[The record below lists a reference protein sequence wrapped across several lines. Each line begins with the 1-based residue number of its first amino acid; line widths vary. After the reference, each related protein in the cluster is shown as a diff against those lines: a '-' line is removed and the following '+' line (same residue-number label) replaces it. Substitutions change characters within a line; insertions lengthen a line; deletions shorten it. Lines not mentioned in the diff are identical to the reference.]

1 MWSSGL
7 WFKSLAPLVFL
18 AKRGG
23 GTRLTFPI
31 ETEANIR
38 RRMLDLCQAHAR
50 NVVEIT
56 RQLVVML
63 DNVAD
68 KKPKLA
74 KENYENIVKALQE
87 NEKNKAIFLNEVASV
102 GSLLVSREDFLR
114 LLFRL
119 GEIAEYC
126 EGMGYRLMGIV
137 DLKWKLE
144 AKRVQAVSHLMSSV
158 LKEISKV
165 RETLHSLSF
174 DADKAVETAKAVE
187 ELERQID
194 AESRRLDLE
203 LISSKMPLQTLL
215 FFRDL
220 VDRAEKI
227 ADIGVDVIDHI
238 RVLALTA

>member
-1 MWSSGL
+1 M
-7 WFKSLAPLVFL
+7 
-18 AKRGG
+18 
-23 GTRLTFPI
+23 TFPI

-38 RRMLDLCQAHAR
+38 RRMLDLCQTHAR

-63 DNVAD
+63 DNLAD

-74 KENYENIVKALQE
+74 RENYENILKALEE
-87 NEKNKAIFLNEVASV
+87 NEKNKTTFLSEVASV

-119 GEIAEYC
+119 GEVAEYC
-126 EGMGYRLMGIV
+126 EAMGYRLMGVV
-137 DLKWKLE
+137 DLKWKLDVKKIE
-144 AKRVQAVSHLMSSV
+144 AVSHLMSSV

-174 DADKAVETAKAVE
+174 DADKAVETARAVE
-187 ELERQID
+187 DLERQID
-194 AESRRLDLE
+194 AESRSLDLD
-203 LISSKMPLQTLL
+203 LISSRMPLQNLL

-220 VDRAEKI
+220 VDRAERI
-227 ADIGVDVIDHI
+227 ADIGVDVIDHV

>member
-1 MWSSGL
+1 M
-7 WFKSLAPLVFL
+7 
-18 AKRGG
+18 
-23 GTRLTFPI
+23 TFPI

-38 RRMLDLCQAHAR
+38 RRMLELCQAHAR

-56 RQLVVML
+56 RQLVVLL
-63 DNVAD
+63 DNLAD

-74 KENYENIVKALQE
+74 KENYENILKTLVE
-87 NEKNKAIFLNEVASV
+87 NEKNKTTFLNEVASV
-102 GSLLVSREDFLR
+102 GSLLISREDFLR

-119 GEIAEYC
+119 GEVAEYC
-126 EGMGYRLMGIV
+126 EAMGYRLMGVV
-137 DLKWKLE
+137 DLKWKLDD
-144 AKRVQAVSHLMSSV
+144 KRLEEISHLMSSV

-187 ELERQID
+187 DLERQID
-194 AESRRLDLE
+194 AESRQLDLD

-227 ADIGVDVIDHI
+227 ADIGVDVVDHI

>member
-1 MWSSGL
+1 
-7 WFKSLAPLVFL
+7 
-18 AKRGG
+18 
-23 GTRLTFPI
+23 LTFPI
-31 ETEANIR
+31 ENEGNIR
-38 RRMLDLCQAHAR
+38 RRMLELCQAHAR

-56 RQLVVML
+56 RQLVVLL
-63 DNVAD
+63 DNLAD

-74 KENYENIVKALQE
+74 KENYENMLKTLVE
-87 NEKNKAIFLNEVASV
+87 NEKNKATFLNEVASV
-102 GSLLVSREDFLR
+102 GSLLISREDFLR

-119 GEIAEYC
+119 GEVANYC
-126 EGMGYRLMGIV
+126 EAMGFRLMGVV
-137 DLKWKLE
+137 DLKWKLDN
-144 AKRVQAVSHLMSSV
+144 KRLEEISHLMSSV

-174 DADKAVETAKAVE
+174 DADKAVETGKAVE
-187 ELERQID
+187 DLERQID
-194 AESRRLDLE
+194 AESRQLDLD

-227 ADIGVDVIDHI
+227 ADIGVDVVDHI

>member
-1 MWSSGL
+1 M
-7 WFKSLAPLVFL
+7 A
-18 AKRGG
+18 
-23 GTRLTFPI
+23 FPI

-38 RRMLDLCQAHAR
+38 RRMLDLCQTHAR

-56 RQLVVML
+56 RQLVVLM
-63 DNVAD
+63 DNVCE
-68 KKPKLA
+68 KKTKLA
-74 KENYENIVKALQE
+74 KENYEAMLKALEE
-87 NEKNKAIFLNEVASV
+87 NEKNKTTFLTEVASV

-119 GEIAEYC
+119 GEVAEYC
-126 EGMGYRLMGIV
+126 EAMGFRLMSV
-137 DLKWKLE
+137 TDLKWKLDT
-144 AKRVQAVSHLMSSV
+144 KRMEEVSHLMGSV

-174 DADKAVETAKAVE
+174 DADKAVEIANAVE

-194 AESRRLDLE
+194 AESRTLDLE
-203 LISSKMPLQTLL
+203 LMASKMPLSSVL

-220 VDRAEKI
+220 VDRAERI
-227 ADIGVDVIDHI
+227 ADIGVDVVDHI

>member
-1 MWSSGL
+1 M
-7 WFKSLAPLVFL
+7 
-18 AKRGG
+18 
-23 GTRLTFPI
+23 

-38 RRMLDLCQAHAR
+38 RRMLELCQTHAR
-50 NVVEIT
+50 NVVEMT
-56 RQLVVML
+56 RELVVLL
-63 DNVAD
+63 DNLAE

-74 KENYENIVKALQE
+74 KDNYENMLKALSE
-87 NEKNKAIFLNEVASV
+87 NEKNKSTFLNEVASV
-102 GSLLVSREDFLR
+102 GSLLISREDFLR

-126 EGMGYRLMGIV
+126 EAMGYRLMGVV
-137 DLKWKLE
+137 DLKWKLDG
-144 AKRVQAVSHLMSSV
+144 KRLQEISHLMSSV

-174 DADKAVETAKAVE
+174 DADKAIETAKVVE
-187 ELERQID
+187 EIERQID
-194 AESRRLDLE
+194 AESRKLDLD
-203 LISSKMPLQTLL
+203 LISSKMPLQMLL

-227 ADIGVDVIDHI
+227 ADIGVDVVDLI

>member
-1 MWSSGL
+1 
-7 WFKSLAPLVFL
+7 
-18 AKRGG
+18 
-23 GTRLTFPI
+23 
-31 ETEANIR
+31 
-38 RRMLDLCQAHAR
+38 MLDLCQTHAR

-56 RQLVVML
+56 RQLVVLL
-63 DNVAD
+63 DNLAD

-74 KENYENIVKALQE
+74 KENYQNILKTLEE
-87 NEKNKAIFLNEVASV
+87 NEKNKSTFLSEVASV
-102 GSLLVSREDFLR
+102 GSLLISREDFLR

-119 GEIAEYC
+119 GEVAEYC
-126 EGMGYRLMGIV
+126 EAMAFRLMGIV
-137 DLKWKLE
+137 DLKWKLD
-144 AKRVQAVSHLMSSV
+144 AKRLQTVSHLMSSV

-174 DADKAVETAKAVE
+174 DAEKALETARAVE

-194 AESRRLDLE
+194 GESRKLDME
-203 LISSKMPLQTLL
+203 LLSSRMSLQDLL

>member
-1 MWSSGL
+1 M
-7 WFKSLAPLVFL
+7 A
-18 AKRGG
+18 
-23 GTRLTFPI
+23 FPI

-38 RRMLDLCQAHAR
+38 RRMLDLCQTHAR

-56 RQLVVML
+56 RQLVVLM
-63 DNVAD
+63 DNLCE
-68 KKPKLA
+68 KKTKLA
-74 KENYENIVKALQE
+74 KESYEGILKTLEE

-126 EGMGYRLMGIV
+126 EAMGFRLMGVV
-137 DLKWKLE
+137 DQKWKVDTKRLE
-144 AKRVQAVSHLMSSV
+144 EVSHLMSSV

-174 DADKAVETAKAVE
+174 DADKAVETAKTVE
-187 ELERQID
+187 ELERAVD
-194 AESRRLDLE
+194 SESRTLDME
-203 LISSKMPLQTLL
+203 LMASKMPLQNVL

-220 VDRAEKI
+220 VDRAERI
-227 ADIGVDVIDHI
+227 ADIGVDVVDHI

>member
-1 MWSSGL
+1 M
-7 WFKSLAPLVFL
+7 
-18 AKRGG
+18 
-23 GTRLTFPI
+23 TFPM

-38 RRMLDLCQAHAR
+38 RRMLDLCQTHAR

-56 RQLVVML
+56 RQVVVLL
-63 DNVAD
+63 DNIAD

-74 KENYENIVKALQE
+74 KENYENIVKTLQE
-87 NEKNKAIFLNEVASV
+87 NEKNKATFLSEVASV

-119 GEIAEYC
+119 GEVAEYC
-126 EGMGYRLMGIV
+126 EAMGYRLMGVV
-137 DLKWKLE
+137 DLKWKLDSKRIE
-144 AKRVQAVSHLMSSV
+144 AISHLMSSV

-187 ELERQID
+187 DLERQID
-194 AESRRLDLE
+194 AESRHLDLD
-203 LISSKMPLQTLL
+203 LISSKMPLQSLL

-227 ADIGVDVIDHI
+227 ADIGVDVVDHI